1 LNRSAIESIYYEIIH
16 NPVENTAYIEL
27 LSSEIIESEEMTSG
41 IVYDFDREDRLVGI
55 ELYHLEKLS
64 IEELKSLYQALNTKS
79 EKQQLSNFLTSLLAI
94 PVN

>member
-1 LNRSAIESIYYEIIH
+1 MKITH

-27 LSSEIIESEEMTSG
+27 LSSQMIESEEVISG
-41 IVYDFDREDRLVGI
+41 IVYDFDRKDRLVRI

-64 IEELKSLYQALNTKS
+64 IEALKSLYQAFNTKL

-94 PVN
+94 KSINI

>member
-1 LNRSAIESIYYEIIH
+1 MKITH

-27 LSSEIIESEEMTSG
+27 LSSKIIESEEVTSG
-41 IVYDFDREDRLVGI
+41 IVYDFDREERIVGI

-79 EKQQLSNFLTSLLAI
+79 EKQQLSNFLTSLVGI
-94 PVN
+94 QVN